1 MDIEPLL
8 VSAKA
13 EEAVEINSPLVAPST
28 EDPFF
33 ASHSLKPKQKNVEQI
48 WAIGGGKGG
57 VGKSLISSSLAISL
71 ARSGKRVIA
80 IDLDI
85 GAANLHTVFGLDLPR
100 QTLGDFLSGRAPT
113 LEECVN
119 ETAIPNLKLISGA
132 QDSIKIV
139 NLNTNM
145 KQTLIQKVR
154 ELNCDIA
161 LLDLGAGTHFHT
173 LDFFNAAE
181 AGIIVALPEPTS
193 IENAYRFIKSIYYRR
208 LLLSDSLKSIH
219 PWIEEAMDGRSG
231 SPIKSP
237 SDLFKEVSKSNPET
251 AMRLKEEINGFRP
264 KLIIN
269 QVRTQSDIEIG
280 FSMKSV
286 CKKYFG
292 IELDYLGYLDYDS
305 AVWQAI
311 RRKKPIMSE
320 FPNSRLVFSIDRMTS
335 FLLKQAVD
343 RAAEI

>member
-1 MDIEPLL
+1 MDLEPLH
-8 VSAKA
+8 SAPKA
-13 EEAVEINSPLVAPST
+13 EEIDPTLIPPST
-28 EDPFF
+28 SESEFI
-33 ASHSLKPKQKNVEQI
+33 SHALKPKTKHIEQI
-48 WAIGGGKGG
+48 WAVGGGKGG
-57 VGKSLISSSLAISL
+57 VGKSLISSSLAVSL

-80 IDLDI
+80 VDLDI

-100 QTLGDFLSGRAPT
+100 QTLGDFLSGRT
-113 LEECVN
+113 ENLEECVA
-119 ETAIPNLKLISGA
+119 ETAIPNLRLISGA

-139 NLNTNM
+139 NLNTAM
-145 KQTLIQKVR
+145 KQTLVQKVK
-154 ELNCDIA
+154 ELDCDIA

-173 LDFFNAAE
+173 LDFFNSAE

-208 LLLSDSLKSIH
+208 LLLSEALKPIH
-219 PWIEEAMDGRSG
+219 HWVEEAMDGRSN
-231 SPIKSP
+231 SQIRSP
-237 SDLFKEVSKSNPET
+237 SDLFREVSKTHPET

-292 IELDYLGYLDYDS
+292 IEVDYLGYLDYDS

-311 RRKKPIMSE
+311 RRKRPIMTE
-320 FPNSRLVFSIDRMTS
+320 FPNSRLVFNIDRMTS

-343 RAAEI
+343 RATEF